1 VVEIAD
7 VVRSRATATGGEAVI
22 ALQRDLGP
30 GVHRTEAVDVVDDAA
45 VGDRRGGRRCVGRV
59 GVVVDLAGNG
69 IPFGAV
75 HRQDRAGRG
84 MAAVVRTGVG
94 RRERRAVR
102 IGTITGTERCH
113 QLLSRAH
120 DRAIAGAGRG
130 LVAEDAVAGF
140 LGVGLEPALWLAV
153 GTVGLSERA
162 VVAPA
167 VVAHLDTD
175 TDRIH
180 LAGAHVGVRARV
192 VGNGRDAATRLVPVT
207 WPAHKVVGTDGPG
220 ARP

>member
-1 VVEIAD
+1 
-7 VVRSRATATGGEAVI
+7 
-22 ALQRDLGP
+22 
-30 GVHRTEAVDVVDDAA
+30 
-45 VGDRRGGRRCVGRV
+45 
-59 GVVVDLAGNG
+59 
-69 IPFGAV
+69 
-75 HRQDRAGRG
+75 DRAGRG

-102 IGTITGTERCH
+102 IGTIARAQRRH

-140 LGVGLEPALWLAV
+140 LGVGLDQALWLAV
-153 GTVGLSERA
+153 GTVGLAERA
-162 VVAPA
+162 VVDPA

-220 ARP
+220 ARPDEPELVVDTRDTRAHRIERSGHRTLDQRGVGAIEGNSAERVVVVVV